1 MARSKEH
8 VVMVTFATAMGVAKV
23 HFTNLELIVTYS
35 FFKVFRNQNGYIN
48 SRAIFTD
55 PCENS
60 TCVEGEVCEE
70 GICNCNMSSTC
81 GGNETVN
88 YCDFK
93 SSQCK
98 CAENVDA
105 CSEGQKC
112 IYERCEG
119 T

>member
-1 MARSKEH
+1 
-8 VVMVTFATAMGVAKV
+8 MGVAKV

-35 FFKVFRNQNGYIN
+35 FRENIRNQNGYIN

-55 PCENS
+55 PCENI
-60 TCVEGEVCEE
+60 TCVEGEKCEGGVCKC
-70 GICNCNMSSTC
+70 GSGPTC
-81 GGNETVN
+81 GGNERVA

-93 SSQCK
+93 NSTCK

-105 CSEGQKC
+105 CSAGQKC
-112 IYERCEG
+112 IHKECKG